1 MLSGHGSAVRG
12 LCPAQNPS
20 GSALAKSSTRA
31 HQTSRYLDEALG
43 HTCWKWMKTDETW
56 IKWMKHL
63 FWNQILLWKNW
74 DMYILSLLS
83 QKHFRVWWCFSFLGM
98 VKRSCPSWSFLL
110 SAHGGPTSMEPA
122 KCYKWHRLNFRSLSG
137 KNMKKCWK
145 KCGTFCLKNP
155 MDSPCTIFRDAW
167 VYGFL
172 LVVFVYLQTKCCFG
186 GGLQFY
192 WLWHDLFDSIFCVN
206 FGLWPKKS
214 NESHLHI
221 LL

>member
-1 MLSGHGSAVRG
+1 MVPTHPPFHAIRAWLRRPWS
-12 LCPAQNPS
+12 L
-20 GSALAKSSTRA
+20 SSTEPIRLGFGQVIHPSA
-31 HQTSRYLDEALG
+31 PNVTVPRRGVRTHLLKMDENGWNWNKMHETSILKSDTPLKKLRYVY
-43 HTCWKWMKTDETW
+43 
-56 IKWMKHL
+56 IY
-63 FWNQILLWKNW
+63 I
-74 DMYILSLLS
+74 YILSLLS

-167 VYGFL
+167 VYGFFWL
-172 LVVFVYLQTKCCFG
+172 FLFICRQSVVLG
-186 GGLQFY
+186 G
-192 WLWHDLFDSIFCVN
+192 DSN
-206 FGLWPKKS
+206 FTDSDMICL
-214 NESHLHI
+214 I
-221 LL
+221 VFFA